1 MRRPLLICLAVGTA
15 ASIHAADRPKIV
27 GLANFAVRV
36 SNLEAARK
44 FYSGVVGLDEA
55 FTIKDPGV
63 GNLTVFKINDHQYV
77 EVSPTLK
84 GDEDRMIHFGF
95 ETTDARAMRDYLAG
109 KGIAVPAKV
118 DNDANGNRTFSVKDP
133 DGYTV
138 QFVQYMPGSVH
149 SRDFGKHLSPNRIS
163 EKMIHVGFRV
173 MDPAKSDAFYK
184 DVLGF
189 RLLWKGGPASR
200 QPDDPAWISMMVT
213 DGFDWVEY
221 MNSPGE
227 QTPKQLGVL
236 NHYALDTKNMDKVY
250 DTVVARGYTPP
261 AKPGVQVD
269 GRMLLQLYDDNFTR
283 TEMMIRKPV
292 RTPCCSPNL
301 DDDKE

>member
-1 MRRPLLICLAVGTA
+1 MRIAIIMVLTA
-15 ASIHAADRPKIV
+15 TASLTAADRPKIL
-27 GLANFAVRV
+27 GLTNFATRV
-36 SNLEAARK
+36 DNLEAARK
-44 FYSGVVGLDEA
+44 FYTGVVGMDEA
-55 FTIKDPGV
+55 FTISDAAAGE
-63 GNLTVFKINDHQYV
+63 LTVFKINDHQYV

-95 ETTDARAMRDYLAG
+95 ETNDARAMRDYLAS

-118 DNDANGNRTFSVKDP
+118 DADANGNRSFFIKDP
-133 DGYTV
+133 DGYSV

-149 SRDFGKHLSPNRIS
+149 SRDFGKHHSPKRIS

-189 RLLWKGGPASR
+189 RLLWKGGPATR
-200 QPDDPAWISMMVT
+200 AANDPAWISMMVT
-213 DGFDWVEY
+213 DGYDWVEY
-221 MNSPGE
+221 MNSPTP

-236 NHYALDTKNMDKVY
+236 NHYALDTKDMDKVY
-250 DTVVARGYTPP
+250 DTVVSRGYTPA
-261 AKPGVQVD
+261 AKPGIQVD
-269 GRMLLQLYDDNFTR
+269 GRMLLQLYDNNFTR

-292 RTPCCSPNL
+292 REPCCSPNL
-301 DDDKE
+301 DDYKE